1 MPTAPDYAAQVRQI
15 LAITE
20 PELDTSIGTV
30 TRKMIDAFAQ
40 VQAMASA
47 DAAVQ
52 NYVFQIDAKSG
63 SDLDDFVLTFSMV
76 RLMPKRS
83 VGTVTLSRP
92 SAAQVDV
99 PIAPGT
105 QIATA
110 TSPAVVFATVAP
122 AVLTAGSTSVDV
134 AVQAVVTGAASNV
147 PAGSLTMLASEVQ
160 GVTSITNDAPTTGG
174 ADAETDV
181 QLRDR
186 FKRTVFRNMAGTDDM
201 YLGVALDQNDS
212 AVDNPVSQ
220 ALVLGASR
228 RWREQ
233 VQIQA
238 DGTATSTI
246 PASNVKY
253 VYPGTQFFGPDIDNG
268 AIMTPGVHY
277 TFDATVTPPRIVGL
291 GTALVPGDLYD
302 LDFEYSSAASR
313 NDPANG
319 ITNRIDVWVTG
330 SNPVEATET
339 VYMRRA
345 RAFTAAAGNQLTT
358 ANFVR
363 EDTNNVHPTAGNY
376 FVQLAYGPIV
386 AFPDALTIGGATYHK
401 GTDYWVV
408 HDDTAFGYGPT
419 SLYGIEWNSA
429 NAPVEG
435 AQISLSGSG
444 VSGTTQIENGYA
456 YNSVPR
462 DVENRIRQWRI
473 TTQDARAHAAKTVQL
488 RVNLVVQ
495 FDPLAPQS
503 QTISNINTALTA
515 FFSQRGFDAIL
526 QVSDILQVVHNVIGV
541 DNVRLMTSFEQG
553 ANRTAAQGYAVQQV
567 ASDGTVIKTFATPDP
582 ATAGQSSRANDIV
595 LGDNEVPV
603 LHDVAISVRAQ
614 NTFGTT

>member
-1 MPTAPDYAAQVRQI
+1 MPTAPDYAAQVRQV

-30 TRKMIDAFAQ
+30 PRKMIDAFAQ

-52 NYVFQIDAKSG
+52 NYVFQIDAKAG
-63 SDLDDFVLTFSMV
+63 ADLDDFVLTFSMV

-83 VGTVTLSRP
+83 VGTVTFARP

-110 TSPAVVFATVAP
+110 TTPAVVFATVAP
-122 AVLTAGSTSVDV
+122 AVLTAGSTSIDV
-134 AVQAVVTGAASNV
+134 AVQAVVTGSASNV
-147 PAGSLTMLASEVQ
+147 PAGALTMLASDVQ
-160 GVTSITNDAPTTGG
+160 GITSLTNDAPTTGG
-174 ADAETDV
+174 ADAETDE

-186 FKRTVFRNMAGTDDM
+186 FKRTVFRNLSGTDDM
-201 YLGVALDQNDS
+201 FLGIALDQDDS
-212 AVDNPVSQ
+212 TVDNPVSQ

-233 VQIQA
+233 VQAQP

-246 PASNVKY
+246 PAANVKY
-253 VYPGTQFFGPDIDNG
+253 VYSGTQFFGPDIDSG
-268 AIMTPGVHY
+268 AILTPGVHY

-291 GTALVPGDLYD
+291 GTALTPGNLYD

-319 ITNRIDVWVTG
+319 ITNRIDVWVNG
-330 SNPVEATET
+330 SNPTAAAET
-339 VYMRRA
+339 VYMRRS

-363 EDTNNVHPTAGNY
+363 DDTSGVHPAAGN
-376 FVQLAYGPIV
+376 FFMQLAFGPIV
-386 AFPDALTIGGATYHK
+386 TFPDSLTLGGVTYYK

-429 NAPVEG
+429 HAPADG
-435 AQISLSGSG
+435 AQIVLSGGSG
-444 VSGTTQIENGYA
+444 YT

-462 DVENRIRQWRI
+462 DVENRIRQWRL
-473 TTQDARAHAAKTVQL
+473 TTQDARAHAAKIVAL

-495 FDPLAPQS
+495 FDALAPQS
-503 QTISNINTALTA
+503 QTTDNINTALTA
-515 FFSQRGFDAIL
+515 FFSARGFDANL
-526 QVSDILQVVHNVIGV
+526 QVSDILQVVHGVIGV

-553 ANRTAAQGYAVQQV
+553 VNRTAAQGYAVQQV

-582 ATAGQSSRANDIV
+582 ATAGQSSRATDIV
-595 LGDNEVPV
+595 LGDNQVPV
-603 LHDVAISVRAQ
+603 LHDVAISVRAA